1 MSEESRAVLRALVRA
16 ARPWLLLASAVF
28 YALGG
33 GIAHFLGTRID
44 WPVYWLGSAAVTM
57 LLLSSFWLAEYF
69 ERSSQPPFEQV
80 VRKRTLRRPE
90 KRKPV
95 LPPPDWEVAPEE
107 VAEKADE
114 APQEIVEV
122 IVPRVIFLQT
132 AAAALTIGAV
142 LTVLLMTE
150 NSLNPG
156 TITLLGIALLLG
168 LAYAV
173 PPVRLVGLGYGE
185 LVVAILVANL
195 FPALGYLFQVGDLHR
210 LLALL
215 SLPLT
220 FLLLA
225 AMLARSLQGYL
236 EDARRDRQT
245 MMVRIGWQTGMTLH
259 NALIATAYI
268 ALAVGV
274 ITGLSERL
282 AYPVFLSLPVG
293 LFQIWQMNR
302 IAAGGKPRWRL
313 LAATALATVG
323 LAVYFMNFALWT
335 S

>member
-80 VRKRTLRRPE
+80 VRKRTLPRPE

-95 LPPPDWEVAPEE
+95 LPPPDWELDLPAPDPEE
-107 VAEKADE
+107 TPPPEV
-114 APQEIVEV
+114 VEV

-142 LTVLLMTE
+142 MTVLLMTE

-236 EDARRDRQT
+236 EDVRRDRQT

-302 IAAGGKPRWRL
+302 IAAGTKPRWRL
-313 LAATALATVG
+313 LAVTALATVG